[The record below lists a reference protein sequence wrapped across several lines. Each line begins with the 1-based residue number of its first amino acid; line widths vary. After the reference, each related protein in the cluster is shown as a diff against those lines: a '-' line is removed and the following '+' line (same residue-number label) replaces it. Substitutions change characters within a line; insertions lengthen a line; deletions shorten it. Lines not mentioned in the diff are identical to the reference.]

1 MIMGVTMFII
11 LLLLALTLS
20 FGFACILT
28 WAITV
33 ICSLLGVTLVFSW
46 KLVLAIWI
54 ISSIFT
60 TRITVNK

>member
-1 MIMGVTMFII
+1 MTATIII
-11 LLLLALTLS
+11 LLLLALALN

-33 ICSLLGVTLVFSW
+33 ICSLFGVTLVFSW

-54 ISSIFT
+54 ISSLFT
-60 TRITVNK
+60 TRIKVSK

>member
-1 MIMGVTMFII
+1 MGIIMFIA

-33 ICSLLGVTLVFSW
+33 ICSLFGVTLVFSW

-54 ISSIFT
+54 ISSLFT
-60 TRITVNK
+60 TRIKVSK

>member
-1 MIMGVTMFII
+1 MGIAMFIV
-11 LLLLALTLS
+11 LLLIALAFN

-33 ICSLLGVTLVFSW
+33 ICSLFGVTLIFSW

-54 ISSIFT
+54 ISSLFT